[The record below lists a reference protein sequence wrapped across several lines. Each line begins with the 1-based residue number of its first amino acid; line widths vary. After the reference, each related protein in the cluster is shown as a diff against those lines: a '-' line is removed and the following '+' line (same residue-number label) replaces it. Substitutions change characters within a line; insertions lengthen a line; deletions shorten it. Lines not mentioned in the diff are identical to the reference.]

1 MENKMAVQ
9 QLHHVAYRCKDAKE
23 TADFYVNLLGLEYY
37 AAVSEETVP
46 STGEKCPYMHI
57 FFAMKDGSCVA
68 FFEVPGSPPAIED
81 INTPSWVQHL
91 ALVVEDEEEQLEK
104 KKALEAAGVEVIG
117 PTDHGFCKSIY
128 FHDPNG
134 HRLELTVRTE
144 TPEMMEKLRSSSEA
158 MLDEWTK
165 TKTVQSHASWVHEGN

>member
-1 MENKMAVQ
+1 MASPTIKRALISVSD
-9 QLHHVAYRCKDAKE
+9 K
-23 TADFYVNLLGLEYY
+23 LGL
-37 AAVSEETVP
+37 VD
-46 STGEKCPYMHI
+46 
-57 FFAMKDGSCVA
+57 FARG
-68 FFEVPGSPPAIED
+68 
-81 INTPSWVQHL
+81 
-91 ALVVEDEEEQLEK
+91 
-104 KKALEAAGVEVIG
+104 LEAAGVEVIG

-165 TKTVQSHASWVHEGN
+165 TKTVQNHASWVHEGVGKN

>member
-1 MENKMAVQ
+1 
-9 QLHHVAYRCKDAKE
+9 
-23 TADFYVNLLGLEYY
+23 
-37 AAVSEETVP
+37 
-46 STGEKCPYMHI
+46 
-57 FFAMKDGSCVA
+57 
-68 FFEVPGSPPAIED
+68 
-81 INTPSWVQHL
+81 
-91 ALVVEDEEEQLEK
+91 
-104 KKALEAAGVEVIG
+104 LEAAGVEVIG

-165 TKTVQSHASWVHEGN
+165 TKTVQNHASWVHEGVGKN

>member
-1 MENKMAVQ
+1 M
-9 QLHHVAYRCKDAKE
+9 
-23 TADFYVNLLGLEYY
+23 
-37 AAVSEETVP
+37 
-46 STGEKCPYMHI
+46 
-57 FFAMKDGSCVA
+57 
-68 FFEVPGSPPAIED
+68 
-81 INTPSWVQHL
+81 
-91 ALVVEDEEEQLEK
+91 VEDEEEQLEK

-117 PTDHGFCKSIY
+117 PTAHGFCKSIY

-165 TKTVQSHASWVHEGN
+165 TKTVQNHASWVHEGVGKN